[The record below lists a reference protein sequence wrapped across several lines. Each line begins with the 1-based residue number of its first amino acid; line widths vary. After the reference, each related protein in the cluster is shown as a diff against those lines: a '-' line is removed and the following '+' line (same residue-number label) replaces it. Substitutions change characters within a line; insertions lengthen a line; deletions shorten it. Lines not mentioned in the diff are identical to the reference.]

1 MQRRVVILSALVNTR
16 AVRYQN
22 ANCLRVAPFRNDM
35 QGDLTVKPCGIDR
48 RHLNPKKDVSTIHLG
63 EYLLQRL
70 HASNDEVMRLT
81 MRLSDAG
88 LRRHKSKLI
97 YLNHRPAPWLNED
110 DTRDRSNRLLDGDT

>member
-70 HASNDEVMRLT
+70 HASNVALERRGDAVSRNEAD
-81 MRLSDAG
+81 LSQSSTSSLAY
-88 LRRHKSKLI
+88 RR
-97 YLNHRPAPWLNED
+97 
-110 DTRDRSNRLLDGDT
+110 